1 MLTSLALAGCTV
13 TVTVD
18 DAMSELETPAASQR
32 RQLAAMAVMDTVPR
46 DAAYI
51 KQLHRIIWKP
61 GYTVTVREAALD
73 RLIEADPEGL
83 HRTIRQRLPRL
94 TAWAWLSR
102 LCEII
107 AERQWVELTPALV
120 SSWARPSISVR
131 NETDRPEYQ
140 ALAQLHGA
148 ERIAEIV
155 FEVFVES
162 TKVYQQGLRT
172 RCWELLHRLG
182 DREHLV
188 RWLAESESRDDA
200 LLIDLRAAA
209 SDLGI
214 VPYTRE
220 EILWLRKLREPE
232 RAAFWSEAMRA
243 VDALEPARRAELEL
257 RDVPV
262 IVSARLHAPW
272 ILDLSRAELF
282 GRVEAYVSKQKHYS
296 HGSNYNNFATGRPQV
311 LFGWRNELTSGDLIA
326 MLIAIGALA
335 VPQVVDHLFDYAER
349 DRLDESAEYGGVIR
363 LDEKGRYEILEFPP
377 RLRYH
382 DRKFVA
388 SQEMLNAAYTSL
400 FHFHL
405 HAQKYRNADFA
416 GPGYGDVNYADNT
429 RANCLVF
436 TFVNERTM
444 NVDFYRHGNVV
455 VDLGVIHLP
464 AP

>member
-1 MLTSLALAGCTV
+1 
-13 TVTVD
+13 
-18 DAMSELETPAASQR
+18 MSELETPEASQR
-32 RQLAAMAVMDTVPR
+32 RQLAAMAVMDTAPP
-46 DAAYI
+46 DPAYI
-51 KQLHRIIWKP
+51 EALHRIIWRP
-61 GYTVTVREAALD
+61 GYTVTVREAALN
-73 RLIEADPEGL
+73 RLIAADPEGL
-83 HRTIRQRLPRL
+83 QRTIRQHLPRL
-94 TAWAWLSR
+94 TAWAWLTR

-107 AERQWVELTPALV
+107 VEQQWIEQTPALV

-131 NETDRPEYQ
+131 NEKDRPEHR

-148 ERIAEIV
+148 EPIPEVV

-182 DREHLV
+182 DRERLV
-188 RWLAESESRDDA
+188 RWLAESEARDDV

-209 SDLGI
+209 TDLGI

-220 EILWLRKLREPE
+220 EILWLRKQRDPE
-232 RAAFWSEAMRA
+232 RAAFWSEAMSA
-243 VDALEPARRAELEL
+243 VAALEPARRAHLEL

-262 IVSARLHAPW
+262 VVSARLHAPW
-272 ILDLSRAELF
+272 ILDLSKAELF
-282 GRVEAYVSKQKHYS
+282 GRVEAYVSKQKHHS
-296 HGSNYNNFATGRPQV
+296 HGSNYNNFASGRPQG
-311 LFGWRNELTSGDLIA
+311 LFGWRNKLTWGDLLA
-326 MLIAIGALA
+326 MLIAIQALE

-349 DRLDESAEYGGVIR
+349 DRLDESTEYGGVIR

-377 RLRYH
+377 RLRFH

-388 SQEMLNAAYTSL
+388 SQEMLDAAYTSL

-405 HAQKYRNADFA
+405 HVQKYRNADFA

-455 VDLGVIHLP
+455 VDLGEIRLR